1 MNRAYFQGLKVVAQ
15 QKAEGLL
22 LDLYPADAAY
32 SFRKL
37 RSNYTGAA
45 IRVRRSSDD
54 AEQDIGFDANNDL
67 DTASLLSFVGSGD
80 GFVTTFYN
88 QGSGTSN
95 AVNTQNVRQSRIV
108 IAGILQTKNS
118 KPASITPDVN
128 NGNNRYNFNSNNINT
143 VSLVYSRNNV
153 NTVDYLSG
161 LDIGGGVYA
170 GGSATGFNGFGFF
183 DSSNALNS
191 NLGDDF
197 NQHISIFSTKKTNNA
212 FFLVDNSSE
221 INAGTII
228 GSEFNFRSL
237 LSRFDLTGNNIT
249 FIGFFQEAVFFSE
262 DHTNDLAGIR
272 NNINNYYNVF

>member
-1 MNRAYFQGLKVVAQ
+1 MNRSYFQGLKVVSQ
-15 QKAEGLL
+15 QKVEALL

-67 DTASLLSFVGSGD
+67 DTAALLDFVGSGN

-108 IAGILQTKNS
+108 IGGVLQTKNN
-118 KPASITPDVN
+118 KPASLTPDVA

-143 VSLVYSRNNV
+143 VSLVYSRNDV
-153 NTVDYLSG
+153 NTVEYLCG
-161 LDIGGGVYA
+161 LDISGGIYADGTSTGV
-170 GGSATGFNGFGFF
+170 NGFGFA
-183 DSSNALNS
+183 DSLSASNS
-191 NLGDDF
+191 NLGRDF
-197 NQHISIFSTKKTNNA
+197 DQHISIFSTKKTNNA
-212 FFLVDNSSE
+212 FIFVDDSAE
-221 INAGTII
+221 INADTII
-228 GSEFNFRSL
+228 ASEFNFRSL

-262 DHTNDLAGIR
+262 DHTNDLVGIR